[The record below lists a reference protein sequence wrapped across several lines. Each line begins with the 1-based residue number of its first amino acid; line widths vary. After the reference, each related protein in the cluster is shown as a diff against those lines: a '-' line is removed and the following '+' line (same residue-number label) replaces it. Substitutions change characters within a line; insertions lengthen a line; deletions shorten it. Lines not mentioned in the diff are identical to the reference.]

1 MSEFDIVINLDNDD
15 LAKAISSTGEF
26 RASVKDLIL
35 DNISEAFDERVE
47 DLLDGRDFD
56 RAVEN
61 IIDNYDLSDTVKDEV
76 SNAISDLELLT
87 EDNFETKIA
96 ESDYLARHFA
106 SQDDLVNDA
115 IKELF
120 VKLAN
125 QVAHIVTLIQKENM

>member
-15 LAKAISSTGEF
+15 LAKAVSSTGEF

-35 DNISEAFDERVE
+35 DNVSEQIDEKLE
-47 DLLDGRDFD
+47 DVLESRDFE
-56 RAVEN
+56 RAVESM
-61 IIDNYDLSDTVKDEV
+61 IDNYDLSDTVKDEV

-106 SQDDLVNDA
+106 SQDDLVNKA
-115 IKELF
+115 LKELF
-120 VKLAN
+120 VGLAN
-125 QVAHIVTLIQKENM
+125 QVANIVTLIQKENM